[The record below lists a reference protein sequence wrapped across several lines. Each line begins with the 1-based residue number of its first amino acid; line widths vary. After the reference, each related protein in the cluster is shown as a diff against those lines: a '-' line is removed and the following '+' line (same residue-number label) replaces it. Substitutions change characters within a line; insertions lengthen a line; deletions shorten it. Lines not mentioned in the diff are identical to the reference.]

1 MWNKIKDWFVRTL
14 DLDRDG
20 KVTAEDIEL
29 ARALAEKELKKAND
43 AINDAA
49 VTVNDQ
55 ITDAVT
61 QTKKRVKRV
70 KEEVADVV
78 EATKEVVDQVEDV
91 VAAAK
96 GKARKG
102 RKKK

>member
-1 MWNKIKDWFVRTL
+1 MWNKIKDWFVRNL

-20 KVTAEDIEL
+20 KVTEEDLEL
-29 ARALAEKELKKAND
+29 AKALAEKKVREANQ
-43 AINDAA
+43 AI
-49 VTVNDQ
+49 NDQ

-78 EATKEVVDQVEDV
+78 EAAKEVVDQAEDV

>member
-1 MWNKIKDWFVRTL
+1 MWDKIKKLLGLL
-14 DLDRDG
+14 DFNKDG

-29 ARALAEKELKKAND
+29 AKALAEKRAKEANEI
-43 AINDAA
+43 IN
-49 VTVNDQ
+49 TVNDQ

-70 KEEVADVV
+70 KEEIKDVV
-78 EATKEVVDQVEDV
+78 EAANEVIDQAEDV

-96 GKARKG
+96 GKNRAG

>member
-1 MWNKIKDWFVRTL
+1 MWEKIKKWFGLL
-14 DLDRDG
+14 DLNKDG
-20 KVTAEDIEL
+20 KVTAEDLEL
-29 ARALAEKELKKAND
+29 ARALADKKAKEANEV
-43 AINDAA
+43 INAA
-49 VTVNDQ
+49 QSQ

-78 EATKEVVDQVEDV
+78 EAAKEAIDQAEDV
-91 VAAAK
+91 IAAAK
-96 GKARKG
+96 GKERKG

>member
-29 ARALAEKELKKAND
+29 AKALAEKELKKANEE
-43 AINDAA
+43 INKAAA
-49 VTVNDQ
+49 VVNDQ

-61 QTKKRVKRV
+61 QVKK
-70 KEEVADVV
+70 
-78 EATKEVVDQVEDV
+78 AT
-91 VAAAK
+91 
-96 GKARKG
+96 KG